1 MRVLGVALA
10 GVLTLSATVTAHSA
24 SLGSNLGQAMTG
36 PTPGAIQVGNGNG
49 SNWHPAPGVG
59 GGSWHPARSGPSRP
73 NRGWG
78 PYVGPGVPTY
88 WVWGPSGGAFDYS
101 FAADWRGPTGGWGN
115 P

>member
-10 GVLTLSATVTAHSA
+10 GMLTLSATVTAHSA

-36 PTPGAIQVGNGNG
+36 PTAGAIQVGNGNG

-59 GGSWHPARSGPSRP
+59 GGSWHPAHSGPSLP

-88 WVWGPSGGAFDYS
+88 WVWGPSGGAFDYP
-101 FAADWRGPTGGWGN
+101 FLDWRGPTGGWGN

>member
-49 SNWHPAPGVG
+49 SNWHPEVAPFQWTVCQL
-59 GGSWHPARSGPSRP
+59 AV
-73 NRGWG
+73 
-78 PYVGPGVPTY
+78 YVLVM
-88 WVWGPSGGAFDYS
+88 
-101 FAADWRGPTGGWGN
+101 AACVSAS
-115 P
+115 